1 MEFTTQNGGKSV
13 VINEA
18 SFKDAVE
25 LKKAV
30 VKCLL
35 KTGIDINNLQKIDA
49 SNLFSTLFEL
59 IINVDTSD
67 EFDKAVMN
75 CLSNCLY
82 GCNKINE
89 NLFNDKPEAREDY
102 YELVTKCCEV
112 NLRPFFKSLVSEL
125 KTRFQTLKIE
135 SPEQESPQA

>member
-1 MEFTTQNGGKSV
+1 MEFTTQNGKKAV
-13 VINEA
+13 IINEA
-18 SFKDAVE
+18 SFKHAVE

-35 KTGIDINNLQKIDA
+35 KTGIDINNLQKIDT
-49 SNLFSTLFEL
+49 SKLFNTLCESVIHL
-59 IINVDTSD
+59 DTSD

-75 CLSNCLY
+75 CLSECLY
-82 GCNKINE
+82 GCSKINE
-89 NLFNDKPEAREDY
+89 ALFDDKPEAREDY

-135 SPEQESPQA
+135 SLVQESQQA